1 MTRTNINLSELPEAT
16 TNDGVKVYGTTSY
29 ETQIAILSHYLH
41 TFDGKHYQTLLG
53 WFENGKVSHV
63 LL

>member
-41 TFDGKHYQTLLG
+41 TFDGKQDLETLLG
-53 WFENGKVSHV
+53 GFENDKS
-63 LL
+63 

>member
-1 MTRTNINLSELPEAT
+1 MTRININLSELPEAT

-41 TFDGKHYQTLLG
+41 TLLCQILCPHRKI
-53 WFENGKVSHV
+53 NTYYTKKI
-63 LL
+63 